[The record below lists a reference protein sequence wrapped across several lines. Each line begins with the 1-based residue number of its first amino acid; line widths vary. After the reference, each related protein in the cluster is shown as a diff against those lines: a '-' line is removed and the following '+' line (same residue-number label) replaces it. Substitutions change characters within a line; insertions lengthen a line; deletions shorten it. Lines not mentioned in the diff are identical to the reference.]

1 MNKEKLDNQRTY
13 NGRVLKEG
21 ADFVLYSKEKKFKI
35 NLPDQIRADLS
46 SGDYVSANAQ
56 PANGSE
62 TLDVYSMQILS
73 KCVNPIDGMQDFNG
87 LGSLEMLLSKEK
99 KETILLRSKII
110 GDLRSYFHERGF
122 IEVETPTFRYFPGTS
137 SNNVFST
144 TSTINGHKYLLRSSP
159 EKSLV
164 RLALNFDK
172 YFEVSKSFRDG
183 DADNTHSPE
192 FTLVEFYAVLKDYN
206 YIMDNIEELVET
218 LALKHKCTT
227 NLQFGKYI
235 INVKRPWKRVTFRE
249 LSKQACG
256 FDAVEAS
263 DEKLMNV
270 TGAETNASTSRGRL
284 LELLMTKRIEPSIEQ
299 PTFVMDFPL
308 EMGAPAKIRQDGK
321 TIECAELYIGG
332 GLEIS
337 NLYTYN
343 IDPLFLQEHYR
354 KHISRKLGVEN
365 LDKHLDEDFL
375 FEMGCGIPPLAVGGI
390 GFDRLMMILANKTNI
405 NQTMCYSFRR

>member
-1 MNKEKLDNQRTY
+1 MDKEKSANTRNY
-13 NGRVLKEG
+13 IGRVLKEE
-21 ADFVLYSKEKKFKI
+21 ADFVLYSQEKRFKI
-35 NLPDQIRADLS
+35 NLSNQIRSNIA
-46 SGDYVSANAQ
+46 SGDYVSMNAQ
-56 PANGSE
+56 SANGLE
-62 TLDVYSMQILS
+62 TLDIDSLQILS
-73 KCVNPIDGMQDFNG
+73 KCVSHIDGTQDFNG
-87 LGSLEMLLSKEK
+87 FGSLEMLLSKKK
-99 KETILLRSKII
+99 KETLLLRSKVM

-144 TSTINGHKYLLRSSP
+144 TSSINGHQYLLRSSP

-192 FTLVEFYAVLKDYN
+192 FTLVEFYSVLKDYN

-227 NLQFGKYI
+227 NLPFGKYM
-235 INVKRPWKRVTFRE
+235 INVKRPWKRATFRE
-249 LSKQACG
+249 LSKQVCG

-263 DEKLMNV
+263 DEKLMGA
-270 TGAETNASTSRGRL
+270 TGVETDTSRGRL
-284 LELLMTKRIEPSIEQ
+284 LELLMAKRIEPSIEQ

-308 EMGAPAKIRQDGK
+308 EMGAPAKIRPDGK
-321 TIECAELYIGG
+321 TIERAELYVGG

-337 NLYTYN
+337 NLYTYS

-354 KHISRKLGVEN
+354 KHISKKFGAEN
-365 LDKHLDEDFL
+365 LDKHLDKDFL
-375 FEMGCGIPPLAVGGI
+375 FEMGCGIPPLAVGGL
-390 GFDRLMMILANKTNI
+390 GFDRLMMILANETNI